1 MIIGMIWMWAAA
13 LALPWLLFFDLSHA
27 DEKHPTVLFC
37 VESWPQGMSGNAYFI
52 FVNLVLFY
60 LFPLGIISLCYFF
73 IWLRVWRRQLP
84 DDSAVSRVELMHQ
97 RAKVSVLK
105 MLIFVVAVFT
115 ISWLPLYSI
124 FLRLKLGTG
133 VIEGSAEESVLDLA
147 LPIAQWL
154 GASNSCIN
162 PILYAFFN
170 VKFRR
175 ALVTLFRGYEWTR
188 QPTPHSE
195 KPNVMILRK
204 HLQNQ
209 IHACKIQS
217 SDYDVTTL

>member
-1 MIIGMIWMWAAA
+1 MIWTWAAV

-27 DEKHPTVLFC
+27 DEEQPSLVFC
-37 VESWPQGMSGNAYFI
+37 VENWPWEMNGNVYFTL
-52 FVNLVLFY
+52 VNFVLFY
-60 LFPLGIISLCYFF
+60 VLPLGIISLCYFF

-105 MLIFVVAVFT
+105 TLIFVVALFT
-115 ISWLPLYSI
+115 VSWLPLYAI
-124 FLRLKLGTG
+124 FLRLKLGPG
-133 VIEGSAEESVLDLA
+133 VVEGSVEESVLDLA

-154 GASNSCIN
+154 GSSNSCVN

-175 ALVTLFRGYEWTR
+175 ALVTLFRGHEWTR
-188 QPTPHSE
+188 QPTGQSE
-195 KPNVMILRK
+195 IPNVRTLRQ
-204 HLQNQ
+204 HLQRQ
-209 IHACKIQS
+209 MHACKLKS
-217 SDYDVTTL
+217 SDCEVTTA